1 MLKVALVGNIASGK
15 STVEKALQT
24 SGYVVLDTDKVC
36 HELLTCDEVSKEF
49 SSFDVFENGIISREK
64 LGKLVF
70 ANVELK
76 KRLEDILYPMVR
88 LRIAEFFE
96 QYNTESLVFV
106 AIPLLFESGMV
117 NLFDKIVF
125 VYCDDD
131 IRLKRLTAR
140 NNYTEEYAKIR
151 MGAQQ
156 SQDEKI
162 KKSDYVIYNNS
173 TIEALDR
180 CVDSVVNELLN
191 L

>member
-36 HELLTCDEVSKEF
+36 HELLTCDEVSIEF

-96 QYNTESLVFV
+96 QYNAESLVFV
-106 AIPLLFESGMV
+106 AIPLLFEAGMV

>member
-106 AIPLLFESGMV
+106 AIPLLFEAGMV

>member
-106 AIPLLFESGMV
+106 AIPLLFEAGMV
-117 NLFDKIVF
+117 DLFDKIVF

>member
-96 QYNTESLVFV
+96 QYNAESLVFV
-106 AIPLLFESGMV
+106 AIPLLFEAGMV
-117 NLFDKIVF
+117 DLFDKIVF

>member
-88 LRIAEFFE
+88 LRIAEFFD

-106 AIPLLFESGMV
+106 AIPLLFEAGMV

>member
-96 QYNTESLVFV
+96 QYNAESLVFV
-106 AIPLLFESGMV
+106 AIPLLFEAGMV

-151 MGAQQ
+151 MDAQQ

>member
-88 LRIAEFFE
+88 LRISEFFE
-96 QYNTESLVFV
+96 QYNAESLVFV
-106 AIPLLFESGMV
+106 AIPLLFEAGMV

>member
-96 QYNTESLVFV
+96 QYNAESLVFV
-106 AIPLLFESGMV
+106 AIPLLFEAGMV
-117 NLFDKIVF
+117 DLFDKIVF

-151 MGAQQ
+151 MDAQQ

>member
-1 MLKVALVGNIASGK
+1 MLKVAIVGNIASGK
-15 STVEKALQT
+15 TTVEKALQT

-36 HELLTCDEVSKEF
+36 HELLTCGEISKEF
-49 SSFDVFENGIISREK
+49 STFDVFENGNISREK
-64 LGKLVF
+64 LGKIVF
-70 ANVELK
+70 ANAELK

-96 QYNTESLVFV
+96 QYNAETLVFV
-106 AIPLLFESGMV
+106 AIPLLFEAGMV
-117 NLFDKIVF
+117 DLFDKIVF

-131 IRLKRLTAR
+131 IRLKRLISR
-140 NNYTEEYAKIR
+140 NNYTEEYAKTR
-151 MGAQQ
+151 MNAQQ
-156 SQDEKI
+156 SQDKKI

-180 CVDSVVNELLN
+180 SVDSVVNELLN

>member
-49 SSFDVFENGIISREK
+49 STFDVFENGIISREK

-96 QYNTESLVFV
+96 QYNAESLVFV
-106 AIPLLFESGMV
+106 AIPLLFEAGMV
-117 NLFDKIVF
+117 DLFDKIVF

>member
-1 MLKVALVGNIASGK
+1 MLKIAIEGYIASGK

-36 HELLTCDEVSKEF
+36 HELLTCDEIINEF
-49 SSFDVFENGIISREK
+49 STFDVFENGNISREK
-64 LGKLVF
+64 LGKIVF
-70 ANVELK
+70 ANAELK

-96 QYNTESLVFV
+96 QYNAETLVFV
-106 AIPLLFESGMV
+106 AIPLLFEAGMAD
-117 NLFDKIVF
+117 LFDKIVF

-131 IRLKRLTAR
+131 IRLKRLIAR
-140 NNYTEEYAKIR
+140 NNYTEEYAKTR
-151 MGAQQ
+151 MNAQQ
-156 SQDEKI
+156 SQDKKI
-162 KKSDYVIYNNS
+162 KKSDYLIYNNS

-180 CVDSVVNELLN
+180 SVDSVVNELLN

>member
-96 QYNTESLVFV
+96 QYNAESLVFV

-151 MGAQQ
+151 IGAQQ

>member
-24 SGYVVLDTDKVC
+24 SGYVVLDTDKVW

>member
-96 QYNTESLVFV
+96 QYNAESLVFV
-106 AIPLLFESGMV
+106 AIPLLFEAGMV

>member
-96 QYNTESLVFV
+96 QYNAESLVFV
-106 AIPLLFESGMV
+106 AIPLLFEAGMV
-117 NLFDKIVF
+117 DLFDKIVF
-125 VYCDDD
+125 VYCDDE
-131 IRLKRLTAR
+131 IRLKRLIAR
-140 NNYTEEYAKIR
+140 NNYTEEYAKTR
-151 MGAQQ
+151 MDSQQ

>member
-96 QYNTESLVFV
+96 QYNAESLVFV

>member
-96 QYNTESLVFV
+96 QYNAESLVFV
-106 AIPLLFESGMV
+106 AIPLLFEAGMA
-117 NLFDKIVF
+117 NLFDNIVV

>member
-49 SSFDVFENGIISREK
+49 STFDVFENGIISREK

-96 QYNTESLVFV
+96 QYNAESLVFV
-106 AIPLLFESGMV
+106 AIPLLFEAGMAD
-117 NLFDKIVF
+117 LFDKIVF